1 MDLDFTPE
9 QKMLGEAASRFFAEQ
24 CPYHRVKE
32 LEESEEGYDPRLW
45 KKMADLGWLGML
57 FPEEYGG
64 WAGQFT
70 DALILQEKMGAA
82 CFPSPFFSTV
92 IQCGLLILEGGN
104 EEQKRALLEKVSSGD
119 LIMALARY
127 EEDGGESPSS
137 IQMEASEK
145 EGGYVLNGV
154 KLFVADA
161 NVAEKLIAVARVVPG
176 GITLFLVDANAPGVA
191 CVKMPTVAKDNT
203 CEVVFRDVRVG
214 REAVIGTVG
223 KGWELLE
230 SISARATLAKCAE
243 MLGACK
249 ASIEMTASYA
259 KERVQYDRPIG
270 SFQIIQHYMAN
281 MLLAYDTSY
290 NYLYKVG
297 WMMDRGMDCVSE
309 VSALKA
315 CLNRSLLFI
324 TERAV
329 QIHGAIGTT
338 RECDIGLF
346 YRRAKAW
353 ESAAGDT
360 IHHLE
365 KIASFILDQGG
376 ASPSSAP
383 WREGG
388 GF

>member
-1 MDLDFTPE
+1 MDLDFTSE
-9 QKMLGEAASRFFAEQ
+9 QKMLRDAASRFFAEQ

-32 LEESEEGYDPRLW
+32 LEESEEGYDPKLW

-64 WAGQFT
+64 WGGNFT
-70 DALILQEKMGAA
+70 DVMILLERMGAA
-82 CFPSPFFSTV
+82 CFQSPFLSTV
-92 IQCGLLILEGGN
+92 IQCGLIVLEGGN
-104 EEQKRALLEKVSSGD
+104 EEQKRALLGKVSSGD

-127 EEDGGESPSS
+127 EEDGGESASS
-137 IQMEASEK
+137 IQMEALEK
-145 EGGYVLNGV
+145 GGGYVLSGT

-161 NVAEKLIAVARVVPG
+161 NVAGKLIVVARLAPV
-176 GITLFLVDANAPGVA
+176 GITLFLVDAKAPGVE
-191 CVKMPTVAKDNT
+191 CVKMPTVAMDNT
-203 CEVVFRDVRVG
+203 CEVVFRDVKAG
-214 REAVIGTVG
+214 REAVIGSVG
-223 KGWELLE
+223 KGWEILE
-230 SISARATLAKCAE
+230 RTAARATLAKCAE

-249 ASIEMTASYA
+249 TSIDMTASYA

-270 SFQIIQHYMAN
+270 GFQIIQHYMAN

-297 WMMDRGMDCVSE
+297 WMMDQGMDCDSE
-309 VSALKA
+309 VSVLKA
-315 CLNRSLLFI
+315 CVNRHLLFI

-353 ESAAGDT
+353 ESAMGDT
-360 IHHLE
+360 AYHMG
-365 KIASFILDQGG
+365 KIASMVLD
-376 ASPSSAP
+376 
-383 WREGG
+383 
-388 GF
+388 